1 MKSAIEKAKKVESER
16 QKSSEDKLKEVEKIV
31 EDNKTNKNELPAV
44 DIENIE
50 NLISKVK
57 DEKKRQE
64 LTEKLQEIKNSIKQ
78 KESQIEA
85 GKLAEAIKKRNEEIA
100 KQRLNSPETG
110 YLREKQNQQDST
122 TILVLIGLVAA
133 IFTPIIVFFAKKLKK
148 NSKKI

>member
-1 MKSAIEKAKKVESER
+1 MKSAIEKAKKAESER

-31 EDNKTNKNELPAV
+31 EDNKTKKNELPAV

-57 DEKKRQE
+57 DEKKRQD

-78 KESQIEA
+78 KEAQIEA
-85 GKLAEAIKKRNEEIA
+85 DKLAEAIKKRNEEIA

-110 YLREKQNQQDST
+110 YLREKQNQQDNT
-122 TILVLIGLVAA
+122 TILVLIGLVTV
-133 IFTPIIVFFAKKLKK
+133 IFTPIIAFFAKKLKK

>member
-1 MKSAIEKAKKVESER
+1 MK
-16 QKSSEDKLKEVEKIV
+16 KSLKIT
-31 EDNKTNKNELPAV
+31 KTNNNELPAV

-64 LTEKLQEIKNSIKQ
+64 LSKKLQEIKNSIKQ
-78 KESQIEA
+78 KEDQIEA
-85 GKLAEAIKKRNEEIA
+85 NKLTEAIKKRDEKIV

-110 YLREKQNQQDST
+110 YLREKQNQQDSN
-122 TILVLIGLVAA
+122 TILVLIGLVTV
-133 IFTPIIVFFAKKLKK
+133 IFTPIIAFFAKKLKR